1 MRLRDY
7 QDLIN
12 KAIPIINAVEIVLN
26 TNAVNNSLYA
36 IKKIQPFQKI
46 LEELKNAEIE
56 VDLINKI
63 LAIPN
68 FKNNI
73 ESEIIVNQNTK
84 NNFDS
89 YKNSLSKALSNLQLL
104 LKNVLNEENPNN
116 LNIKLPDEYSSIK
129 DYVTFF
135 TELESICYPFSYVQ
149 QEITIVNFD
158 VGSKWIGIEFPDS
171 ISAGFFLSLASKSAD
186 LFNKILESRKLI
198 SDIQKNKA
206 EQTAANI
213 KAINTTI
220 DIINKNQKAEL
231 EKYKEKLIKEAITES
246 RFILK
251 EGVNENEFDN
261 FVRIALEKLGGLLL
275 KGMEIVP
282 ALNAKT
288 EIKQLSQKATAN
300 IEEKRKLIIGCDN
313 LKYITVQNSN
323 INSKDIPSDTIEIS
337 E

>member
-1 MRLRDY
+1 M
-7 QDLIN
+7 
-12 KAIPIINAVEIVLN
+12 
-26 TNAVNNSLYA
+26 
-36 IKKIQPFQKI
+36 
-46 LEELKNAEIE
+46 
-56 VDLINKI
+56 
-63 LAIPN
+63 AIPN

-73 ESEIIVNQNTK
+73 ELEIIVNQNTK

-104 LKNVLNEENPNN
+104 KNVLNEENPNN
-116 LNIKLPDEYSSIK
+116 LNIKLPEEYSSIK

-158 VGSKWIGIEFPDS
+158 VGSKWIGIESPDS

-206 EQTAANI
+206 EQTAAKI

-220 DIINKNQKAEL
+220 DIINKNQKVEL

-313 LKYITVQNSN
+313 LKYITVQDSN

>member
-1 MRLRDY
+1 M
-7 QDLIN
+7 
-12 KAIPIINAVEIVLN
+12 
-26 TNAVNNSLYA
+26 
-36 IKKIQPFQKI
+36 
-46 LEELKNAEIE
+46 
-56 VDLINKI
+56 
-63 LAIPN
+63 
-68 FKNNI
+68 
-73 ESEIIVNQNTK
+73 
-84 NNFDS
+84 
-89 YKNSLSKALSNLQLL
+89 
-104 LKNVLNEENPNN
+104 
-116 LNIKLPDEYSSIK
+116 
-129 DYVTFF
+129 
-135 TELESICYPFSYVQ
+135 
-149 QEITIVNFD
+149 
-158 VGSKWIGIEFPDS
+158 
-171 ISAGFFLSLASKSAD
+171 ASKSAD

-246 RFILK
+246 KFILK
-251 EGVNENEFDN
+251 ESVNENEFDN

-313 LKYITVQNSN
+313 LKYITVQDSN

>member
-26 TNAVNNSLYA
+26 TNAGNNSLYA

-116 LNIKLPDEYSSIK
+116 LNIKLPEEYSSIK
-129 DYVTFF
+129 DYVTF
-135 TELESICYPFSYVQ
+135 L
-149 QEITIVNFD
+149 
-158 VGSKWIGIEFPDS
+158 
-171 ISAGFFLSLASKSAD
+171 
-186 LFNKILESRKLI
+186 
-198 SDIQKNKA
+198 
-206 EQTAANI
+206 
-213 KAINTTI
+213 
-220 DIINKNQKAEL
+220 
-231 EKYKEKLIKEAITES
+231 
-246 RFILK
+246 
-251 EGVNENEFDN
+251 
-261 FVRIALEKLGGLLL
+261 
-275 KGMEIVP
+275 
-282 ALNAKT
+282 
-288 EIKQLSQKATAN
+288 
-300 IEEKRKLIIGCDN
+300 
-313 LKYITVQNSN
+313 QN
-323 INSKDIPSDTIEIS
+323 
-337 E
+337 